1 MTEQYKIIN
10 GNENYS
16 ISNLG
21 NIRNDTTGK
30 LLKPSLQSGGQ
41 LQVKL
46 THNKKTT
53 GHYIHRLMAFAF
65 VPLIEG
71 LDMVRHIDLGKS
83 NNTVSNLEWIQDPE
97 TIYGH
102 KAYIEIDNVMYN
114 LGFFK
119 SKQEATHAKNINKHI
134 TTHEQLLQYRSSNK

>member
-21 NIRNDTTGK
+21 NIRNDTTGTI
-30 LLKPSLQSGGQ
+30 LKPSRQSGGQ
-41 LQVKL
+41 LRIVL
-46 THNKKTT
+46 YNNKQKT
-53 GHYIHRLMAFAF
+53 GHYIHRLVASAF

-71 LDMVRHIDLGKS
+71 LDMVRHIDLDKS
-83 NNTVSNLEWIQDPE
+83 NNTASNLEWIQDPE

-102 KAYIEIDNVMYN
+102 TAYVEIDNVKYN

-119 SKQEATHAKNINKHI
+119 SKQEATEAKYNNKHI